1 MKGEGYIMSK
11 KIYLFILYIMLN
23 ILTYSIQL
31 STVEGLNKLSNY
43 NEIKNI
49 NVKRIYEKR

>member
-1 MKGEGYIMSK
+1 MSK
-11 KIYLFILYIMLN
+11 KIYLFILYRMLN

-49 NVKRIYEKR
+49 NVKRIYEKK